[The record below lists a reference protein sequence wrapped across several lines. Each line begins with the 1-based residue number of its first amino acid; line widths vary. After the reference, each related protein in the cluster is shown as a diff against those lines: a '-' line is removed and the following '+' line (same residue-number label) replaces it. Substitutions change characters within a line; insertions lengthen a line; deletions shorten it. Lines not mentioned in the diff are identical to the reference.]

1 MQQRI
6 LTVSREIHKNR
17 NIAQVF
23 CVFMSV
29 CIYVLVMLRGVSK
42 IDFFQLGNNMIF
54 LLNFQLSVSEEI
66 DCLNTNCTN
75 SMENLAIL
83 NDIDPKDCKPFD
95 LVDVS
100 HIEFIF

>member
-42 IDFFQLGNNMIF
+42 IDFLLSQLKKKKKHF
-54 LLNFQLSVSEEI
+54 LFNF
-66 DCLNTNCTN
+66 
-75 SMENLAIL
+75 
-83 NDIDPKDCKPFD
+83 
-95 LVDVS
+95 
-100 HIEFIF
+100 